1 MITIQQYCQQALEIW
16 FERLIPAL
24 FPFIFLANL
33 FAEYIPT
40 IRRRRILVPIT
51 ILSGW
56 LFGLPIGAKMI
67 ADLTEHHVIPVER
80 GQRLLA
86 ICNMISPAYVFGVV
100 LPNYEM
106 DLKTTIHMLFLFYFT
121 PLICFILQE
130 FLQIAFACCKKMTK
144 SVKKENRITSENHK
158 TPRRQRIEAKGI
170 GNAAQ
175 EAQTL
180 SVPFTRALD
189 HAVTNALKGIGKV
202 GGWMLL
208 SSAIAGLISL
218 FLPRDLFVTCF
229 PIMEISSGLWITERS
244 LHSVLLYVTFGGI
257 SCLMQTKSF
266 IDQSGLSGVKYL
278 FAKIMQVLILML
290 LFYGKALP

>member
-33 FAEYIPT
+33 FAEYIPS
-40 IRRRRILVPIT
+40 IRHRRILVPIT

-67 ADLTEHHVIPVER
+67 ADLTEHHAISADR

-100 LPNYEM
+100 LPNYEIHR
-106 DLKTTIHMLFLFYFT
+106 KTTFHMLFLFYFT
-121 PLICFILQE
+121 PLLCSVLQE
-130 FLQIAFACCKKMTK
+130 FLQFLFEYCKKMTV
-144 SVKKENRITSENHK
+144 SVKSMKPILSTGGNSQRL
-158 TPRRQRIEAKGI
+158 RIESEGI
-170 GNAAQ
+170 GTLLQ
-175 EAQTL
+175 EACPL
-180 SVPFTRALD
+180 SVPFSKALD
-189 HAVTNALKGIGKV
+189 HAVTNALKGIGKI
-202 GGWMLL
+202 GGWMII
-208 SSAIAGLISL
+208 SSAIAGILSL
-218 FLPRDLFVTCF
+218 FLPRGISAACF
-229 PIMEISSGLWITERS
+229 PILEISSGLWITERS

-257 SCLMQTKSF
+257 SCFMQTKSF
-266 IDQSGLSGVKYL
+266 IDHSGLSCAKYL
-278 FAKIMQVLILML
+278 FSKILQVIILTL